1 MTSPVISEAQQTGN
15 WFELIVEMALDAI
28 LVADRDRRI
37 TLVNR
42 NAETLFGYSRAELLG
57 QPLEILVPERFRDR
71 HPDLIASFFAAPKAR
86 SMGGGRELFGLRKDG
101 TEVPIEIGLNP
112 IETTSGLLTLA
123 SIIDITERK
132 RAETDLRRRNA
143 EFTAAQKLES
153 VGRLAGGVAHEINTP
168 VQFVSDNVQ
177 FMRTSMTEIITV
189 IHAYRSLQHAVQS
202 SGDVAAAA
210 HAAAAAETTADLDFI
225 VENASLAIDSA
236 IDGLGRI
243 ATIVRSM
250 KEFAHP
256 DQAEKTAADLNR
268 AIQSTLVVAHN
279 EYKYVAEINTEFGEL
294 PPVECYLGE
303 INQVVLNLVI
313 NAAHAIAD
321 VVKDTANLG
330 KLTVRTRLDGEEVE
344 IAIGDTG
351 TGIPEAAR
359 DKIFDPFFTTKEVGK
374 GTGQGLAIAYS
385 VIVKKHGGTL
395 RFETECGKGTTFFI
409 RLPIGAPAKDLG
421 VD

>member
-1 MTSPVISEAQQTGN
+1 MTSPVISEALQISN
-15 WFELIVEMALDAI
+15 WFELIVERALDAI
-28 LVADRDRRI
+28 LVADLDRRI

-71 HPDLIASFFAAPKAR
+71 HPDFVASFFTAPKVR
-86 SMGGGRELFGLRKDG
+86 SMGAGRELFGLRKDG

-112 IETTSGLLTLA
+112 IETTSGPFTVASIIDITERKRADERFRLVVEAAPNAMLMADLDRRITLVNRNAETLLGYSRAELLGQPLEILVPERFRDRHPDFVASFFTAPKVRSMGAGRELFGLRKDGTEVPIEIGLNPIETTTGLLTLA

-250 KEFAHP
+250 KEF
-256 DQAEKTAADLNR
+256 
-268 AIQSTLVVAHN
+268 
-279 EYKYVAEINTEFGEL
+279 
-294 PPVECYLGE
+294 
-303 INQVVLNLVI
+303 
-313 NAAHAIAD
+313 
-321 VVKDTANLG
+321 
-330 KLTVRTRLDGEEVE
+330 
-344 IAIGDTG
+344 
-351 TGIPEAAR
+351 
-359 DKIFDPFFTTKEVGK
+359 
-374 GTGQGLAIAYS
+374 
-385 VIVKKHGGTL
+385 
-395 RFETECGKGTTFFI
+395 
-409 RLPIGAPAKDLG
+409 
-421 VD
+421 